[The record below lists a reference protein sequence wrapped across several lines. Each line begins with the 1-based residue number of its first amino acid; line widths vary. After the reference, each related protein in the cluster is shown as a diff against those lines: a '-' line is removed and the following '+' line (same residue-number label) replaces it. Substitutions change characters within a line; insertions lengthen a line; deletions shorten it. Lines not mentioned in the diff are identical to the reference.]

1 MSISSFIK
9 PQGKKGLYTYRRRVP
24 ADLKAVWRDGKPQCE
39 VKVGLKTAN
48 KALALKAGAEANLA
62 FEQKAKNIR
71 RGLQDEAEKT
81 ALEKLE
87 ERKWIIQTVTQMLK
101 QEGVLPE
108 QQPKL
113 SIGASIHDLVEWDE
127 KLDLIRGAL
136 VDALQDRYLDDDQ
149 RKKDYDEGRWGQEG
163 YQEPYKPEDP
173 NDADIVKLELLSG
186 ATPVHSI
193 EPTWRD
199 CVEIYISEN
208 AAEAQR
214 TKYNQDKHERE
225 MRKIAYD
232 LAIYLGHGKKEIG
245 YETKLESLNR
255 LWVLGFKAYCNRVYP
270 DWSTATFNKSITMLT
285 AAFNKGVRVF
295 ELAMNNP
302 FEGLKIRNKPAHVS
316 GVSSEEND
324 RRSFTPEELLQ
335 YEDILKTKKSEIK
348 TIGLLMIWTGC
359 RTMEIGGLLNN
370 ELLLDLNVPY
380 LLIRPNR
387 IRRLKTLASE
397 RKVPLTADALDMLRE
412 YLQAQKNTAPDAPVF
427 PSYGRDG
434 GMDAL
439 SQNLRNI
446 IRKQMKITD
455 KRLVPY
461 STRHTLKDKMR
472 LLRTPLAYQNQ
483 IMGHRQSNEI
493 ADGYGEGDPLVYIQ
507 QQLQKASELTDWGL
521 EAGSRWALG

>member
-1 MSISSFIK
+1 LSISSFIK

-24 ADLKAVWRDGKPQCE
+24 ADLKAVWKDGKPQGE

-48 KALALKAGAEANLA
+48 KALALKAGAEANIA

-71 RGLQDEAEKT
+71 LGLQDEAEKT

-87 ERKWIIQTVTQMLK
+87 ERKWIIQTATQMLK

-108 QQPKL
+108 QQPRL
-113 SIGASIHDLVEWDE
+113 SVGATLHDLKEWDD
-127 KLDLIRGAL
+127 KVDLIKSA
-136 VDALQDRYLDDDQ
+136 VIDALQEKYIDHDQ
-149 RKKDYDEGRWGQEG
+149 RKKDYNEGRWGQKG
-163 YQEPYKPEDP
+163 YQAPYIPEDP

-186 ATPVHSI
+186 ATPAHSI

-214 TKYNQDKHERE
+214 TKYNQDKHERRV
-225 MRKIAYD
+225 RKVADD
-232 LAIYLGHGKKEIG
+232 LAIYLGNGHKNVG
-245 YETKLESLNR
+245 YETKLDNFSR
-255 LWVLGFKAYCNRVYP
+255 QWALGFKAYCKRVYP
-270 DWSTATFNKSITMLT
+270 NWSTATFNKGITFLA
-285 AAFNKGVRVF
+285 AAFNKGVSVF
-295 ELAMNNP
+295 ELSMNNP
-302 FEGLKIRNKPAHVS
+302 FEGLKIRNTPAHVS
-316 GVSSEEND
+316 GVSIEEND

-397 RKVPLTADALDMLRE
+397 RKVPLPTNALDILRE
-412 YLQAQKNTAPDAPVF
+412 YLQGQKTTKPDVPVF
-427 PSYGRDG
+427 PTYGRDG
-434 GMDAL
+434 GMDPL

-446 IRKQMKITD
+446 IRKQMKVED
-455 KRLVPY
+455 RRLVPY

-472 LLRTPLAYQNQ
+472 TLRTPLMYQLD
-483 IMGHRQSNEI
+483 IMGQQKGNEI
-493 ADGYGEGDPLVYIQ
+493 ADGYGDGDPLVYLQ
-507 QQLQKASELTDWGL
+507 QELQKASELSDWGL
-521 EAGSRWALG
+521 EGGAR